1 MKQYISIDI
10 AITIMYQL
18 LSRFMNLY
26 DSKNAQ
32 IATEYIQ
39 QELKRYDIINND
51 DI

>member
-1 MKQYISIDI
+1 MKEHIPTKL

-26 DSKNAQ
+26 NEKNAQ

-39 QELKRYDIINND
+39 LELKRFGIMNND
-51 DI
+51 DE